1 VLNRALELFDELDAL
16 GVCFEAAEGELHV
29 TAPCGVL
36 TDELKQ
42 EIVANKEV
50 LLDVVGRA
58 TDLLNRYGVRI
69 IGDAVGLWRVADRPE
84 VRRALKA
91 AGLGGA
97 EVRYL
102 DDADADIP
110 NRYREFVPLR
120 VQQVWDD
127 ERVLGTPE
135 ERIEAE
141 RKARRINALFDE
153 LGTCPIPSRTTA
165 ETVLHGMLAR
175 KRKT

>member
-1 VLNRALELFDELDAL
+1 VLKALELFDELDAR
-16 GVCFEAAEGELHV
+16 GARFEAVAGELHV

-42 EIVANKEV
+42 EIAVNKDV
-50 LLDVVGRA
+50 LLDVVGLA
-58 TDLLNRYGVRI
+58 TVLLNRYGVRL
-69 IGDAVGLWRVADRPE
+69 IGGAVGMWRVADRPE

-91 AGLGGA
+91 VGLGAA

-102 DDADADIP
+102 DDPDADVP
-110 NRYREFVPLR
+110 DRYREFVPLLI
-120 VQQVWDD
+120 QQIWDD

-141 RKARRINALFDE
+141 RKARRINAVFDQ
-153 LGTCPIPSRTTA
+153 LGAFPHSSQITA
-165 ETVLHGMLAR
+165 DTVLHGMLAH
-175 KRKT
+175 KRKP